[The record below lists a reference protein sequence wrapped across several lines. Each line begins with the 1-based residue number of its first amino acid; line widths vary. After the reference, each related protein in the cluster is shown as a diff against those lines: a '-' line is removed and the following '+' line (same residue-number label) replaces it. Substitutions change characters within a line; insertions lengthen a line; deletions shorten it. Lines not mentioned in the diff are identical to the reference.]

1 MSKIQMRR
9 KTIATFDGLFD
20 DFIKSCKVKNLSP
33 ATLRYYNECYN
44 TLRQFQQHILLEEIN
59 HSFVQDYTLFLQ
71 ERMSLNSV
79 NTRLRGFRSV
89 CNYGYTNGY
98 LGKVTVKKV
107 KVDQEVK
114 ETYTD
119 EQIRALLNKPNL
131 KECSFA
137 EYRNWVIINY
147 LISTG
152 NRLSTITN
160 LKIKD
165 VDLENQL
172 ITLRHTKN
180 RTQQIIPLASSM
192 CKILREYLQYRGG
205 ALDDYLFPSIN
216 DVKLTKSTIISAIKN
231 YNLSRGVSM
240 FSIHAFRRYFAKQC
254 VLNGMDT
261 FTLQRLGGWKDLEVV
276 KNYIKIYAT
285 DIKNYD
291 SINPLE
297 ILYSKTDK
305 TIKM

>member
-9 KTIATFDGLFD
+9 TTIATFDGLFNE
-20 DFIKSCKVKNLSP
+20 FIKNCKVRNLSP
-33 ATLRYYNECYN
+33 ATLKYYNECYS
-44 TLRQFQQHILLEEIN
+44 TLQQFQQHILLEEIN

-79 NTRLRGFRSV
+79 NTRLRGFRTV
-89 CNYGYTNGY
+89 CNYGYANGY
-98 LGKVTVKKV
+98 LRKITVKKI
-107 KVDQEVK
+107 KVDQEIK
-114 ETYTD
+114 ETYTED
-119 EQIRALLNKPNL
+119 QIRALLKKPNL
-131 KECSFA
+131 KQCSFA

-152 NRLSTITN
+152 NRLSTVTN

-165 VDLENQL
+165 LNLDDQL

-192 CKILREYLQYRGG
+192 CKILREYLEYRGG
-205 ALDDYLFPSIN
+205 SLDDYLFPSTN
-216 DVKLTKSTIISAIKN
+216 DVKLTKGTIISAIKN

-254 VLNGMDT
+254 VLNGVDT
-261 FTLQRLGGWKDLEVV
+261 FTLQKLGGWKDLEVV

-291 SINPLE
+291 HVNPLE
-297 ILYSKTDK
+297 VLYNNTQKN
-305 TIKM
+305 IKM